1 MIQAPPVYRAWESV
15 VEKTGKKPRVIYLTP
30 QGPVLTQKKAQE
42 LAGEEELILLCGH
55 YEGIDERV
63 LEEIVTDDLS
73 IGDYVLTGGEFPAMV
88 LIDAVSRMVPGVLT
102 NEQSGEE
109 ESFMD
114 GLLEYPQYTRPE
126 VFHGREVPEILKS
139 GHHARIADWRR
150 RQSLK
155 RTLERRPELL
165 ETAELGRKDREYLS
179 LLTEEAEERSSG
191 EKA

>member
-1 MIQAPPVYRAWESV
+1 M
-15 VEKTGKKPRVIYLTP
+15 
-30 QGPVLTQKKAQE
+30 
-42 LAGEEELILLCGH
+42 
-55 YEGIDERV
+55 
-63 LEEIVTDDLS
+63 TDDLS

-155 RTLERRPELL
+155 RTWERRPELL
-165 ETAELGRKDREYLS
+165 ETAELDRKDREYLS
-179 LLTEEAEERSSG
+179 LLTEETEERSSG